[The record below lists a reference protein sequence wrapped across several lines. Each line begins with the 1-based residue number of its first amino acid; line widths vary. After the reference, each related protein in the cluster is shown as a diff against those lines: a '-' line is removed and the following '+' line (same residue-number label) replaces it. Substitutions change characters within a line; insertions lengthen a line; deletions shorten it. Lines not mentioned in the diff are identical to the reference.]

1 MTTPA
6 TEPGPFDPEG
16 VVWQRVSTR
25 LIRARMVSVLP
36 VVAVPAVIAALAAI
50 GTGVGWPWFV
60 VAALAGIALWI
71 VWVIPRQVRAYG
83 YAERHDDLLIRR
95 GVMFR
100 SLVVVPYGRM
110 QFVDVQAGPVD
121 RWCDIAA
128 VKLHTA
134 SVHTDAHIAGLAPA
148 EAARLRDR
156 LASRG
161 EAQLAGL

>member
-1 MTTPA
+1 MTAPRSGS
-6 TEPGPFDPEG
+6 GPFEPQG
-16 VVWQRVSTR
+16 VGWRPVSPR
-25 LIRARMVSVLP
+25 LIRARLASTLP
-36 VVAVPAVIAALAAI
+36 IVVIPAVLFALAAVAS
-50 GTGVGWPWFV
+50 GASWPWYA
-60 VAALAGIALWI
+60 VAGLALLALWI
-71 VWVIPRQVRAYG
+71 GWVIPRQVHAYG
-83 YAERHDDLLIRR
+83 YAERNDDLLIRR

-110 QFVDVQAGPVD
+110 QFVDVTAGPID
-121 RWCDIAA
+121 RWCGIAA

>member
-1 MTTPA
+1 MTSPGSA
-6 TEPGPFDPEG
+6 PGPFDPQG
-16 VVWQRVSTR
+16 VVWQPVSTR
-25 LIRARMVSVLP
+25 LIRARLVSALP
-36 VVAVPAVIAALAAI
+36 VVLVPTVLVALAAAAS
-50 GTGVGWPWFV
+50 GVTGLWFV
-60 VAALAGIALWI
+60 VAALALITVWI

-83 YAERHDDLLIRR
+83 YAERNDDLLIRR

-110 QFVDVQAGPVD
+110 QFVDVKAGPVD